1 MKSVCGLDVHKD
13 SVYLCIFSEF
23 GELIEKVFGVLTY
36 STKKGGTPQ
45 IRAVPPMHKGWL
57 SRLINYH
64 FCRISQNLDEICSL
78 LH

>member
-1 MKSVCGLDVHKD
+1 MKEPCAKVEFFDI
-13 SVYLCIFSEF
+13 LCRNFLPSA
-23 GELIEKVFGVLTY
+23 LQ
-36 STKKGGTPQ
+36 KKGGTPQ

>member
-1 MKSVCGLDVHKD
+1 MNITRL
-13 SVYLCIFSEF
+13 
-23 GELIEKVFGVLTY
+23 
-36 STKKGGTPQ
+36 TKKGRHTANPR
-45 IRAVPPMHKGWL
+45 RAAYVHKV

>member
-1 MKSVCGLDVHKD
+1 MNITRL
-13 SVYLCIFSEF
+13 
-23 GELIEKVFGVLTY
+23 
-36 STKKGGTPQ
+36 TKKGGTPQ

-64 FCRISQNLDEICSL
+64 FCRIPQNLDEICSL

>member
-1 MKSVCGLDVHKD
+1 MIETPLLSL
-13 SVYLCIFSEF
+13 LCFWDKGKPNF
-23 GELIEKVFGVLTY
+23 YEKQIKTPNLFY
-36 STKKGGTPQ
+36 KKGGTPQ